1 MPGVARGQDEHS
13 KRFSAR
19 PELRSGAK
27 LVGST
32 PPRAAPLLVAPILFG
47 LALHCRCF
55 RVFDFH
61 PMRRTARPVGR
72 VWLPR
77 DDRLKDNDDRR
88 GGTEMLYGLAVVGTI
103 QKIENLLA
111 IST

>member
-13 KRFSAR
+13 KRFSAW

-32 PPRAAPLLVAPILFG
+32 PRRAAPLLVAPTLFG
-47 LALHCRCF
+47 LALYCRCF

-61 PMRRTARPVGR
+61 PMRRTARPVETIGSMTMTTAAAAQNAL
-72 VWLPR
+72 W
-77 DDRLKDNDDRR
+77 
-88 GGTEMLYGLAVVGTI
+88 VGCCGYDS
-103 QKIENLLA
+103 EN
-111 IST
+111 